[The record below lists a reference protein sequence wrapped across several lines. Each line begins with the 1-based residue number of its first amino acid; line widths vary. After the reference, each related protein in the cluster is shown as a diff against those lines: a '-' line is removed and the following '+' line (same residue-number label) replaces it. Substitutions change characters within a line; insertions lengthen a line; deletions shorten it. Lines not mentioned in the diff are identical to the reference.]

1 MKRLVMFIAG
11 VMCTLSLGAHAWA
24 LECDS
29 TADCPDGQLCE
40 MADCPA
46 IACDPDDADCVQPD
60 CPESGECT
68 DEGSNGG
75 WESTCE
81 TDADC
86 PAGFACEVVGGMSTT
101 CPAGEDCD
109 PVNVQIYGCKPA
121 PCDTDADCAGELVCV
136 TETIGCDDLAMGVP
150 DCAGEDCPP
159 EEEVPPCEPTVVG
172 KCGPKWAAPCEVS
185 ADCGEGFECIPEVY
199 ESCSS
204 NGSDGTDPATDVP
217 MPPVP
222 DPSSDEE
229 TPDDEDK
236 DSGDEDG
243 MPAQPGE
250 GNDEG
255 DDEGDDDVNCETVET
270 GQNICKPLEVVCNT
284 DEDCTLEGWTCRA
297 DKVSPV
303 SVACP
308 PDEEDCEPEPEEP
321 VASEGLCVPPGWD
334 AYGGGSGGM
343 NFDDKTIGNT
353 DIVNEEGQ
361 GPQAN
366 TEEPNGD
373 SSDDGGCNTGQSQGG
388 LFLSLLVLF
397 LAVVTRRREVQQS

>member
-1 MKRLVMFIAG
+1 MKRLVMLIAG
-11 VMCTLSLGAHAWA
+11 AVCTLSLGAHAWA

-40 MADCPA
+40 MVDCPA
-46 IACDPDDADCVQPD
+46 IACDPDDPDCVQPD
-60 CPESGECT
+60 CPESGECV

-86 PAGFACEVVGGMSTT
+86 PDGFACEVVGGMSES

-121 PCDTDADCAGELVCV
+121 PCDTDADCAGE
-136 TETIGCDDLAMGVP
+136 
-150 DCAGEDCPP
+150 DCPP

-172 KCGPKWAAPCEVS
+172 QWGPKWVAPCETA

-222 DPSSDEE
+222 EPAPDEE
-229 TPDDEDK
+229 TPGDEEDSSDDKEGSEDGSEGGMPAEPGDDDED
-236 DSGDEDG
+236 DED
-243 MPAQPGE
+243 P
-250 GNDEG
+250 D
-255 DDEGDDDVNCETVET
+255 CETVET
-270 GQNICKPLEVVCNT
+270 GQNICKPLEVACNT
-284 DEDCTLEGWTCRA
+284 DEDCTIEGWTCQA
-297 DKVSPV
+297 DEVAVST
-303 SVACP
+303 VACP
-308 PDEEDCEPEPEEP
+308 PDEEDCEPEPTEP
-321 VASEGLCVPPGWD
+321 VSTEGLCMPPGWGT
-334 AYGGGSGGM
+334 YGGGSGSM
-343 NFDDKTIGNT
+343 NFDDKEAGN
-353 DIVNEEGQ
+353 
-361 GPQAN
+361 AN
-366 TEEPNGD
+366 NPGGESPAEPTGNALD
-373 SSDDGGCNTGQSQGG
+373 PSDADASSDDGGCNTGQSQGG